1 MSATPKPR
9 FHATGDA
16 NLVSGAFTLVIP
28 ELGASGAD
36 ACTQVDMFML
46 TVMERAKG
54 ERVVVLLGD
63 CCSNMRNKAMVQGIP
78 ATLVATGE
86 FDAVFIIYLWQLHS
100 KHLADANFGATYNE
114 VRRRDIFI
122 PEEWGAAAM
131 RISVDDGGIIT
142 NDINADNSAF
152 MLNSAAQT
160 QWCRFF
166 EQFFILG
173 GGVATEDKSLAFK
186 QSNYHIIGARSV
198 AALDNIEDSEL
209 RGFVQRFASAPPGWL
224 AMQTLPS
231 PGSFVRVWNPF
242 RGALKPWSKKT
253 GNGPPK
259 KKAKTDAAPNFTD
272 FEQPLAKK
280 VEVWDE
286 AAAAAAAANAGAA
299 ASAAGAT
306 AVLPSHADYSPTQ
319 AAYGASARC
328 AAAAKAAATSAWT
341 LQQIV
346 SLKAEEVRWLVAKA
360 RGFSDQT
367 ARNSGIEKWNKAK
380 DGSQL
385 EYKGKLAKEAME
397 ALSTGHLPTKQM
409 FSMFWDQERSQA
421 PANAIAFGTAE
432 YNGHRFDAHTKG
444 HKSERQFEEY
454 IGLKDH
460 SARPFLS
467 RSNALRPS

>member
-346 SLKAEEVRWLVAKA
+346 SLKRRGCGGSWPKPVVSAIKLRGTLALRNGTRQRTDLNWSTKGSWQKRRWRRFL
-360 RGFSDQT
+360 RGICQ
-367 ARNSGIEKWNKAK
+367 RNKCFRCFGTR
-380 DGSQL
+380 
-385 EYKGKLAKEAME
+385 KEARHQRMQSLSVLQNTTAT
-397 ALSTGHLPTKQM
+397 ALTRTQ
-409 FSMFWDQERSQA
+409 R
-421 PANAIAFGTAE
+421 GTNL
-432 YNGHRFDAHTKG
+432 NGN
-444 HKSERQFEEY
+444 
-454 IGLKDH
+454 LKNTLD
-460 SARPFLS
+460 
-467 RSNALRPS
+467 